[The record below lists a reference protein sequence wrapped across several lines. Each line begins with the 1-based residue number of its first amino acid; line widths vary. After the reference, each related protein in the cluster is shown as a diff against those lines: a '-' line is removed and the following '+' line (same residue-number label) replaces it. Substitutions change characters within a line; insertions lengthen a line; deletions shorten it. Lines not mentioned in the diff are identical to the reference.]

1 VGSGTS
7 TSGCEA
13 SDFEGFREGDVALLR
28 RGVCPPHTL
37 FASFGQKAENAE
49 AAGASAAVISGG
61 GDWAFVATLG
71 GPGTNIPVLAVGST
85 VGRELARLA
94 GDGGA
99 TVRVVASTRS
109 ENRET
114 SSVVAETRTGR
125 ADRTVMVG
133 AHLDSVPEGPGIN
146 DNGSGNS
153 TILEIAEEM
162 SKLGIEPES
171 KLRFAFWGAEE
182 LGLLGSTYYAEGL
195 SEGEAQDIEAYLN
208 FDMLGSPNGVRFV
221 YDDSGNPAG
230 SDRVEEAFLDYF
242 ASRDLEAEPDD
253 TLVGRSDHGPFA
265 DRGVPVGGLFSGAEG
280 PKTPGEAED
289 YGGEAGEAH
298 DPCYHKACD
307 DLDNLDPRLLDQ
319 MSDAA
324 ADATLSFADD

>member
-1 VGSGTS
+1 VNFGRFGTS

-28 RGVCPPHTL
+28 RGVCR
-37 FASFGQKAENAE
+37 FGQKAANAE
-49 AAGASAAVISGG
+49 AVGASAAVISGG
-61 GDWAFVATLG
+61 NEAFSGTLG
-71 GPGTNIPVLAVGST
+71 GTGTGIPVLATSSAVGE
-85 VGRELARLA
+85 ELARLA
-94 GDGGA
+94 GDVGA

-109 ENRET
+109 EYRDT
-114 SSVVAETRTGR
+114 SNVVAETRTGR
-125 ADRTVMVG
+125 TDRTVMVG

-146 DNGSGNS
+146 DNGSGTS
-153 TILEIAEEM
+153 AILEIAEEM
-162 SKLGIEPES
+162 NELGIEPEG

-182 LGLLGSTYYAEGL
+182 LGLLGSTRYAEGL
-195 SEGEAQDIEAYLN
+195 SEQEVEEIEAYLN

-221 YDDSGNPAG
+221 YDHAGNPSG

-242 ASRDLEAEPDD
+242 ASQDLEAEPDD

-265 DRGVPVGGLFSGAEG
+265 NRGIPVGGLFSGAEG
-280 PKTPGEAED
+280 PKTRGEAED

-298 DPCYHKACD
+298 DPCYHQACD
-307 DLDNLDPRLLDQ
+307 DLGNLDPRLLDQ

-324 ADATLSFADD
+324 ADATLRFAEGRV